1 MADKTREIPSL
12 FEDFSD
18 RSRLAVQK
26 AEELAQQ
33 LGDKAVATG
42 HLVYGLTLDRAG
54 LAHHVFMDINIDPE
68 MFSGYLAKL
77 PREEASK
84 DGGQW
89 HRHLLQVFE
98 RARQVKKA
106 LGSNVVTN
114 EHVLIAL
121 MSIRE
126 GTCFDIL
133 KEFAVEPDD
142 IRIECLEGLG
152 YEDEECP
159 KW

>member
-1 MADKTREIPSL
+1 MPDKTREAASL
-12 FEDFSD
+12 FDDFSD
-18 RSRLAVQK
+18 RAKLAVQK
-26 AEELAQQ
+26 AQELAQQ

-68 MFSGYLAKL
+68 MFSGYVAKL
-77 PREEASK
+77 PREEANK
-84 DGGQW
+84 DGGPW
-89 HRHLLQVFE
+89 HRHLLTVFE
-98 RARQVKKA
+98 RSRQVKKA
-106 LGSNVVTN
+106 LGGNLVTN
-114 EHVLIAL
+114 EHLLIAL

-126 GTCFDIL
+126 GTCFDTL